1 METTFI
7 SQILSGITQFFQ
19 SVNWLFVIV
28 FIVVSWLLNEGTESE
43 SSFRWLNWLKKIPK
57 AWRTFMGGLILAV
70 LFAFLYDIRSKIDF
84 ASLIYSLLVSMV
96 IWKLGINTFFTWFK
110 SKIWLGQ

>member
-1 METTFI
+1 
-7 SQILSGITQFFQ
+7 
-19 SVNWLFVIV
+19 
-28 FIVVSWLLNEGTESE
+28 
-43 SSFRWLNWLKKIPK
+43 
-57 AWRTFMGGLILAV
+57 